1 MAPTIQAPTG
11 RADAMCLPLTAQTA
25 PEIPAAAEPGFD
37 HWLATMRRIA
47 TEVAAPHAA
56 RVDADARF
64 PQETVDALR
73 AAGLLSVAVPHSHGG
88 AGLSLLE
95 QAQLCAV
102 LAQGCGSSAMVFAM
116 HLSQQASIVRHRGE
130 SPLFDGYL
138 RELVRQQWLLA
149 SITSEV
155 GTWGDTRSSI
165 CALQPVADPAGSTTP
180 RTWRLT
186 KEATTG
192 SYCGSAD
199 AILVTCRRDAE
210 APASDQRLLLVRAGD
225 FTLTQT
231 TTWDTLGMRGTV
243 SPGYRLEAEAPAE
256 QLLPVPYADIGAM
269 TMVPWTHVLWSALWW
284 GIAADAH
291 AKAAASVRAQARKQP
306 GHTPPAALR
315 LAELSAALQT
325 ARLHWEGVA
334 REFDALDAQGEAA
347 RAALTGMGWRLKFN
361 HLKTT
366 LSDTAPKLVHQ
377 ALQVIG
383 MPAFKNDHPMSLGRH
398 YRDALSGALMIN
410 NDRIH
415 AGSAAL
421 LTVYKDA

>member
-1 MAPTIQAPTG
+1 MKLALA
-11 RADAMCLPLTAQTA
+11 
-25 PEIPAAAEPGFD
+25 EAAAAQQPCDFSQALS
-37 HWLATMRRIA
+37 HARRISK
-47 TEVAAPHAA
+47 EIAAKHAPA
-56 RVDADARF
+56 VDKESRF
-64 PQETVDALR
+64 PTESVTALR
-73 AAGLLSVAVPHSHGG
+73 EAGLLAAAVPRSLGG
-88 AGLSLLE
+88 PGFSLAE

-102 LAQGCGSSAMVFAM
+102 LGQGCGSTAMVLAM
-116 HLSQQASIVRHRGE
+116 HLSQLASVARHHGNT
-130 SPLFDGYL
+130 PFLTAFL
-138 RELVRQQWLLA
+138 REQMAEQRLLA

-165 CALQPVADPAGSTTP
+165 CALQPLVGSGERVA
-180 RTWRLT
+180 LH

-192 SYCGSAD
+192 SYCASAD
-199 AILVTCRRDAE
+199 GILVTCRRDAD
-210 APASDQRLLLVRAGD
+210 APASDQRLLLVLRKD

-243 SPGYRLEAEAPAE
+243 SPGYRLQAETDAS

-291 AKAAASVRAQARKQP
+291 AKASASVRTQARQNP
-306 GHTPPAALR
+306 GQTPPTAVK
-315 LAELSAALQT
+315 LAELSAQLQT
-325 ARLHWEGVA
+325 ARMHWEGVA
-334 REFDALDAQGEAA
+334 AEFDRLDPDSDDDRQ
-347 RAALTGMGWRLKFN
+347 ALTGMAWRLKLN
-361 HLKTT
+361 HLKTQM
-366 LSDTAPKLVHQ
+366 SEAAPRLVHQ
-377 ALQVIG
+377 ALQIIG
-383 MPAFKNDHPMSLGRH
+383 MPAYKNDSPMSLGRH